1 MKEEK
6 KANEMSTKNKINS
19 LINDIQY
26 RLNKRSGLN
35 LYNQNKA
42 SIDLNVF
49 QSFGAAGIPLDQNPA
64 YSKDLKSFPPNSKFS
79 PPYQYNNYI
88 NNANNIPSQPIN
100 DINIRN
106 IIKEEFYNLIL
117 PFQTEFN
124 SRLTEVE
131 TKQIKM
137 EENSQRLF
145 NAQNMGNLND
155 NAKIIGTYLFSNT
168 SNNGVDKKSVEDIK
182 IGLKSLSE
190 EFKKITDSLKNEIDS
205 NISDTSK
212 RMEILEKKIMEVE
225 NENKNKNKNF
235 EIKNYVEKNMFD
247 GVVNDLNEKQNKII
261 QDNENNIRNLS
272 NQIDN
277 INKSI
282 SQLKM
287 EVNKINGLDYSI
299 NSLRTDFGKIT
310 EDVSQIKYQVTPEII
325 NKINSI
331 DFNSLKQLVSQN
343 EFKSLKDN
351 LNINETNLNSIK
363 TMAEN
368 CDKEIYDLKK
378 KINSV
383 EQKQTLSNKNVENL
397 QPLLNENVLEKIK
410 DINDKIGEL
419 SKIKNDVEALNKKVE
434 ESNKIKENNNN
445 NENNNEEKKE
455 EEGELFIGGS
465 RRQQR
470 NNKSINKSTNSNAN
484 LDEKSLN
491 LLKQLEKINLDELQ
505 KIDFNNILVQISDLS
520 KENKSLSNK
529 IEEQNKTISE
539 INEKIKN
546 TKINSSINN
555 NLNLMKEKDPL
566 SEFDLL
572 DKEKNAYNFNRREV
586 NKDFKPNK
594 LDNNNNDP
602 FSRDMKF
609 NDFDLNKK
617 NSKNMELDNILNN
630 KDIYKSDLDKNKK
643 NKNEKN
649 GVDDEY
655 NDFDNEFDDL
665 DLGDVNDKQK
675 DKKID
680 SSKPAFDIDN
690 LNKKDDLLGD
700 FKIDSDIYSNNK
712 KNTKNNFDSYSGMN
726 ILDQIMGAGARRNN
740 DININSGGT
749 FITGS
754 LNKNVNDFK
763 DKPSALGDDF
773 KTENKKTEF
782 KESKNEGQ
790 QKDKKDDKD
799 DDVFDDDFD
808 DFDDI

>member
-26 RLNKRSGLN
+26 RLNKRSGLAM
-35 LYNQNKA
+35 YNQNKA

-49 QSFGAAGIPLDQNPA
+49 QSFGPAGMPRDQNPA
-64 YSKDLKSFPPNSKFS
+64 YAKS

-88 NNANNIPSQPIN
+88 NNDNNIPSQSIN
-100 DINIRN
+100 DMNLRN
-106 IIKEEFYNLIL
+106 IIKEEFYNLIH
-117 PFQTEFN
+117 PFQT
-124 SRLTEVE
+124 RLSEVD

-137 EENSQRLF
+137 EENTQRLF
-145 NAQNMGNLND
+145 NAQNLGNLND
-155 NAKIIGTYLFSNT
+155 NAKIIGTYLYSNI
-168 SNNGVDKKSVEDIK
+168 SNDGGDKKSLEDIK
-182 IGLKSLSE
+182 TGFNSLCE
-190 EFKKITDSLKNEIDS
+190 EFKKKTDSLKNEIDS
-205 NISDTSK
+205 NKSDVAKS
-212 RMEILEKKIMEVE
+212 METLEKKIMEVE
-225 NENKNKNKNF
+225 NENKNKSKNV

-247 GVVNDLNEKQNKII
+247 GEVNDLNEKQNKIM
-261 QDNENNIRNLS
+261 QDYENNIRNLS

-277 INKSI
+277 INRSI

-287 EVNKINGLDYSI
+287 EINKINGLDYNL

-331 DFNSLKQLVSQN
+331 DFNSLKQQVSQN

-351 LNINETNLNSIK
+351 VNINETNLNSIK

-378 KINSV
+378 KINNF
-383 EQKQTLSNKNVENL
+383 EQKQTLANKNVESI

-410 DINDKIGEL
+410 DINGKIEEL
-419 SKIKNDVEALNKKVE
+419 SKIKNDVESLNKKVE
-434 ESNKIKENNNN
+434 ESNKNKEGDNNNQ
-445 NENNNEEKKE
+445 NNNEEKKE

-470 NNKSINKSTNSNAN
+470 NNKSVNKSTNANAN

-505 KIDFNNILVQISDLS
+505 KIDFSNILMQISDLS

-539 INEKIKN
+539 INERIKN
-546 TKINSSINN
+546 AKINSSVNN
-555 NLNLMKEKDPL
+555 NLNLNLMKEKDPL

-572 DKEKNAYNFNRREV
+572 NKEKNSYNFNRREV
-586 NKDFKPNK
+586 NKDFKPNI
-594 LDNNNNDP
+594 LDNNNDP
-602 FSRDMKF
+602 FSREMKF

-617 NSKNMELDNILNN
+617 NSKNMEFDNILNN
-630 KDIYKSDLDKNKK
+630 KDIYKSGLDKGNDKN

-649 GVDDEY
+649 AIDDEY
-655 NDFDNEFDDL
+655 NDFDNEFDDIE
-665 DLGDVNDKQK
+665 LGDANDKQK

-680 SSKPAFDIDN
+680 SSRPAYDIDINN
-690 LNKKDDLLGD
+690 LNKKDDLLND
-700 FKIDSDIYSNNK
+700 FKIGSDIFSNNK

-726 ILDQIMGAGARRNN
+726 ILDQIMGGGGRRNN

-763 DKPSALGDDF
+763 DKPSVLGDDF

-782 KESKNEGQ
+782 KESKNEEK
-790 QKDKKDDKD
+790 QKEKD
-799 DDVFDDDFD
+799 DDVFDEDFD

>member
-26 RLNKRSGLN
+26 RLNKRSGLAM
-35 LYNQNKA
+35 YNQNKA

-49 QSFGAAGIPLDQNPA
+49 QSFGQAGMPRDQNPA
-64 YSKDLKSFPPNSKFS
+64 YVKS

-88 NNANNIPSQPIN
+88 NNANNIPSESVN
-100 DINIRN
+100 DMNLRN
-106 IIKEEFYNLIL
+106 LIKEEFYHLIL
-117 PFQTEFN
+117 PFQTEFK

-137 EENSQRLF
+137 EENTQRLF

-155 NAKIIGTYLFSNT
+155 NAKIIGTYLYSNI
-168 SNNGVDKKSVEDIK
+168 SNDGVDKKSVEEIK
-182 IGLKSLSE
+182 TRFNSLSE
-190 EFKKITDSLKNEIDS
+190 EFKKKTDSLKNEIDS
-205 NISDTSK
+205 NKSDIAQ

-225 NENKNKNKNF
+225 NENKNKNKNV

-247 GVVNDLNEKQNKII
+247 GVVNDLNEKQNKIM

-272 NQIDN
+272 NQFDN
-277 INKSI
+277 INRSI

-287 EVNKINGLDYSI
+287 EINKINGLDYNL

-331 DFNSLKQLVSQN
+331 DFNSLKQQVSQN

-383 EQKQTLSNKNVENL
+383 EQKQTLANKNVENI

-410 DINDKIGEL
+410 DINDKIEEL
-419 SKIKNDVEALNKKVE
+419 SKIKNDVESLNKKVE
-434 ESNKIKENNNN
+434 ESNKNKESGNNNQ
-445 NENNNEEKKE
+445 NNNEEKKE

-470 NNKSINKSTNSNAN
+470 NNKSVNKSTNSNAN

-505 KIDFNNILVQISDLS
+505 KIDFNNILMQISDLS

-539 INEKIKN
+539 INERIKN
-546 TKINSSINN
+546 IKINTSVNN
-555 NLNLMKEKDPL
+555 NLNMNLMKEKDPL
-566 SEFDLL
+566 SGFDLL

-586 NKDFKPNK
+586 NKDFKPNI
-594 LDNNNNDP
+594 LDNNNDP
-602 FSRDMKF
+602 FSREMKF

-617 NSKNMELDNILNN
+617 NSKNMEFDNLLNN
-630 KDIYKSDLDKNKK
+630 KDIYKSDLGKDKKD
-643 NKNEKN
+643 KNEKKEI
-649 GVDDEY
+649 DDEY
-655 NDFDNEFDDL
+655 NDFENEFDDI
-665 DLGDVNDKQK
+665 DLGDANDKQK

-680 SSKPAFDIDN
+680 SSRPAYDIDIDN
-690 LNKKDDLLGD
+690 LNKKDDLLND
-700 FKIDSDIYSNNK
+700 FKIGSDIYSNNK

-726 ILDQIMGAGARRNN
+726 ILDQIMGGGGRRNN
-740 DININSGGT
+740 DLNINSGGT

-773 KTENKKTEF
+773 KTENKKAEI
-782 KESKNEGQ
+782 KESKNEEK
-790 QKDKKDDKD
+790 QKEKKD
-799 DDVFDDDFD
+799 DDVFDEDFD